1 MVQQFQKEMN
11 VIVLHWLKRQI
22 GHTFQFEN
30 LQVICQDI
38 SLSPLIQAL
47 FPQVSL
53 QSFVD

>member
-1 MVQQFQKEMN
+1 M
-11 VIVLHWLKRQI
+11 IISQI

-30 LQVICQDI
+30 LQISYRDI

-47 FPQVSL
+47 FLQVSL